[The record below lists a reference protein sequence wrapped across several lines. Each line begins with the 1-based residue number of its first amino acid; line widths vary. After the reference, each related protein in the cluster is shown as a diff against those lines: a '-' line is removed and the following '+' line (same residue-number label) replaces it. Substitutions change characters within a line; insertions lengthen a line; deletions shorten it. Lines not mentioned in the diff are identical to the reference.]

1 MQLEVLPDREALA
14 ERAAEVIAEAAGRAI
29 AERGQF
35 VFAVSGGSTPRRLL
49 ELLRE
54 RDDIEWNRTHI
65 FQVDER
71 VAQDGDADRNAT
83 MLSEALLT
91 PDFTAVHHLAGLW
104 LMPVG
109 DDDLEMAAVE
119 YAKTMDDVTG
129 TPVVF
134 DLIQLGLG
142 DDGHTASLIP
152 GDPILDVD
160 DRDVAM
166 TEEYKGHLRMSFT
179 WPVLDRAKEQLWV
192 VAGEGKREALARYLT
207 NDPGIPATLPTQ
219 ARATVLVDASAR

>member
-14 ERAAEVIAEAAGRAI
+14 ERAAEVIAEAAVRAI

-49 ELLRE
+49 EILRE
-54 RDDIEWNRTHI
+54 RDDIEWNRTHL

-71 VAQDGDADRNAT
+71 VAPEGDADRNAT
-83 MLSEALLT
+83 MLTEALLT
-91 PDFTAVHHLAGLW
+91 PEFAAEHQLAGVW
-104 LMPVG
+104 LMPVHTN
-109 DDDLEMAAVE
+109 DLEEAAAE
-119 YAKTMDDVTG
+119 YAATMDHVTG
-129 TPVVF
+129 SPVVF

-152 GDPILDVD
+152 GDPILEVD
-160 DRDVAM
+160 DRDVAI
-166 TEEYKGHLRMSFT
+166 TQNYKGRVRMSFT

-192 VAGEGKREALARYLT
+192 VAGEGKREALVRYLA
-207 NDPGIPATLPTQ
+207 NDSTIPATLPTQ
-219 ARATVLVDASAR
+219 ARATVLVDAAAR

>member
-14 ERAAEVIAEAAGRAI
+14 DRATELIAEAAVRAI

-71 VAQDGDADRNAT
+71 VAPEGDADRNAT
-83 MLSEALLT
+83 MLAEALLT
-91 PDFTAVHHLAGLW
+91 PEFTAVHQLAGLW
-104 LMPVG
+104 LMPVEQN
-109 DDDLEMAAVE
+109 DLEAAAAE
-119 YAKTMDDVTG
+119 YATIMDEVTG
-129 TPVVF
+129 SPVVF

-142 DDGHTASLIP
+142 DDGHTASLVP
-152 GDPILDVD
+152 GDPILVID
-160 DRDVAM
+160 DRDVAL
-166 TEEYKGHLRMSFT
+166 TDEYKGRVRMSFT

-192 VAGEGKREALARYLT
+192 VSGEGKRDALALYLA
-207 NDPGIPATLPTQ
+207 NDPTIPATLATQ
-219 ARATVLVDASAR
+219 ARATVLVDAAAR